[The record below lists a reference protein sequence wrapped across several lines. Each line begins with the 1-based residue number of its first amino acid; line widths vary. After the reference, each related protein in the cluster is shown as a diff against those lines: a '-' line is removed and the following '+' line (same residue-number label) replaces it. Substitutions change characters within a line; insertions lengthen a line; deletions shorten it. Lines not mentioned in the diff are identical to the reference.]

1 MVNLE
6 IKHLKLKQSFCSS
19 ERHLIKY
26 TPISM
31 PQWTDGH
38 NKFPLADYKVVGC
51 SKLFGKQVECY
62 ICKLLE
68 CELLLLFCFSML
80 NDFFT
85 QHSVVDPNTILS
97 LQTMQ
102 AANTLKIIMS
112 KYIYKLQTCSA
123 DIFETV
129 KQPERQTM

>member
-1 MVNLE
+1 MNTYIGWSSWWECLIGFSKTNSCRLRSVVKQVVMVNLE

-85 QHSVVDPNTILS
+85 
-97 LQTMQ
+97 
-102 AANTLKIIMS
+102 
-112 KYIYKLQTCSA
+112 
-123 DIFETV
+123 
-129 KQPERQTM
+129 